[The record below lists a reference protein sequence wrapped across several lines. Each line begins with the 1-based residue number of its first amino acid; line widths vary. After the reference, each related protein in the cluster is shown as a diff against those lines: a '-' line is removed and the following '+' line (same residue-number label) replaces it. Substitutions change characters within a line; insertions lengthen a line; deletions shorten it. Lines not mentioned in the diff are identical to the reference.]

1 VYRLRK
7 MRKRHLMQAT
17 DKFEIRQLSTLEEF
31 AGAVRLQKEIWGFE
45 EVDLLPRRLFVVASH
60 IGGQVLGA
68 YEGSKMIAF
77 CLCLPALKHNPEAE
91 PQPYLHSQM
100 LGVLPEYHNS
110 GLGRRLKWAQRLY
123 ALGRQVELIE
133 WTFDPLQLKNAF
145 FNIERLGAIVRRYVH
160 NQYGT
165 TTSHLHGGLPTD
177 RLVPEWW
184 LNSARV
190 QALAEG
196 GAFERP
202 LVEARVPIPAHIL
215 RIVEDDP
222 REARRIQASA
232 GEQFE
237 AHFRAG
243 LAVTGF
249 EKTAELSTYL
259 LSRNF

>member
-1 VYRLRK
+1 
-7 MRKRHLMQAT
+7 MQAT
-17 DKFEIRQLSTLEEF
+17 DKFEIRQLATLEEF
-31 AGAVRLQKEIWGFE
+31 AGAVQLQKEIWGFE

-68 YEGSKMIAF
+68 YAGSKMIAF
-77 CLCLPALKHNPEAE
+77 CLCLPALKHDPKSE
-91 PQPYLHSQM
+91 PKPYLHSQM

-110 GLGRRLKWAQRLY
+110 GLGRRLKWAQRTY
-123 ALGRQVELIE
+123 ARGRQIELIE

-145 FNIERLGAIVRRYVH
+145 FNIERLGTIVRRYVH

-190 QALAEG
+190 LALAEG

-202 LVEARVPIPAHIL
+202 PVEARVAVPSDIA
-215 RIVEDDP
+215 RIVEEDS
-222 REARRIQASA
+222 REARRIQAAA

-237 AHFRAG
+237 THFRAG
-243 LAVTGF
+243 LSITGF
-249 EKTAELSTYL
+249 ERTPEAGIYL
-259 LSRNF
+259 LSANSK